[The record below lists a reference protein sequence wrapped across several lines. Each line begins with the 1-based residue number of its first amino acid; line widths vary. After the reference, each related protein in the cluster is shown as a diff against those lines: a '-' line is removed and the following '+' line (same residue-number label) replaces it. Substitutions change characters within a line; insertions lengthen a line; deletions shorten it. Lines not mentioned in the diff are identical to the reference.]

1 MIFPI
6 GDDKITGKCFPIF
19 SYTFVALNVLAFL
32 YQMSVPEDGQE
43 SFMQQWAAVPAL
55 LTNGTGYMG
64 LFTSMFLHGGW
75 MHLIGNML
83 YLWIFADNIEAKV
96 GNIPFLFFYL
106 IGGVIAALGHVILDP
121 TSNIPMVGA
130 SGAIA
135 AVMGAYVVMF
145 PKSQIKMIF
154 LIFFNI
160 FYIPAWVF
168 LGFWFAQQL
177 FSGFSELG
185 MGGGEGGGVAWWAHI
200 GGFAFGLLWGY
211 LFRTNGDDENNY
223 TDPDLRAPQN
233 RYP

>member
-6 GDDKITGKCFPIF
+6 GDDKLKGRFFPLF
-19 SYTFVALNVLAFL
+19 SYAFIALNVLAFL
-32 YQMSVPEDGQE
+32 YQLSVPEEGQN

-55 LTNGTGYMG
+55 LTNGTGYTG

-96 GNIPFLFFYL
+96 GNIPFVIFYL
-106 IGGVIAALGHVILDP
+106 IGGVIAAAGHIIIDP
-121 TSNIPMVGA
+121 NSNIPMVGA
-130 SGAIA
+130 SGAIS

-145 PKSQIKMIF
+145 PQSRIKMIF

-160 FYIPAWVF
+160 FYIPAWAF

-185 MGGGEGGGVAWWAHI
+185 AIGEGGGVAWWAHI
-200 GGFAFGLLWGY
+200 GGFAFGLIWGY
-211 LFRTNGDDENNY
+211 LFRSHNDDDNNY
-223 TDPDLRAPQN
+223 TDPDLRTPQN
-233 RYP
+233 QYP